1 MLVDQ
6 RSLLNG
12 PSLAS
17 ALHVEKLWEPD
28 RFDMSQADPDTDS
41 KTIVRPL

>member
-28 RFDMSQADPDTDS
+28 RFDMSQADPDS
-41 KTIVRPL
+41 IARPL